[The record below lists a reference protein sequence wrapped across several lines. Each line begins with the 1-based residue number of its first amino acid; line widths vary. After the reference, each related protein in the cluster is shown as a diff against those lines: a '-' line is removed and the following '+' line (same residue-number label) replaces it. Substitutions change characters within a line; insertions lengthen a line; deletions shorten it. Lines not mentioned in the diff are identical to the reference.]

1 MWKQARDLSAADIV
15 IMHTDVPPSCT
26 HQFRRAIAALKPGAR
41 FVTYQD
47 LFKMWR
53 PDVEPPF
60 EQLSVNLSENVG
72 LPPGWLV
79 LGVRGCLWW

>member
-26 HQFRRAIAALKPGAR
+26 HQFRRTIAALKPGAR